1 MPAVGHEATEGFQ
14 RKAVAVMV
22 EIQKDRGIG
31 SQGDQRITHR
41 EDIPFAPADVLK
53 QQPRP
58 VAAKPC
64 VPQGKA
70 YRLLRRER
78 QSDTPEDQTAKDQAE
93 AKAFPSESAKR
104 RRLARIIR
112 ATRAMATPRITR
124 LAGR

>member
-1 MPAVGHEATEGFQ
+1 MPAVGHEPTEGFQ

-22 EIQKDRGIG
+22 EIQEDRGIRR
-31 SQGDQRITHR
+31 QGHQRIAHR
-41 EDIPFAPADVLK
+41 EDIPLAPTDVLQ

-58 VAAKPC
+58 VAPKPG
-64 VPQGKA
+64 VPQRKA
-70 YRLLRRER
+70 KALLRRQR
-78 QSDTPEDQTAKDQAE
+78 QSHTPEDQTAKDQAE